1 MSEQLRQK
9 SGILQ
14 KSTKRLSKKAKQE
27 LFCKLYLK
35 NRGHIGL
42 ICKQVGVDRTQYY
55 NWLKDPK
62 FAQKIDNL
70 VESINDSVEYK
81 ILEQIEE
88 MGDREL
94 LKLWAKTKMRHRGFV
109 ERTEIEHSGSIDIT
123 KEDREEAKKRIEEL
137 LKDENNS

>member
-9 SGILQ
+9 SVKQQ
-14 KSTKRLSKKAKQE
+14 KVTKKKLSKKARQE
-27 LFCKLYLK
+27 LFLKLYLSK
-35 NRGHIGL
+35 KGHIGML
-42 ICKQVGVDRTQYY
+42 CKEVGIERTQYY
-55 NWLKDPK
+55 RWLKEKK

-109 ERTEIEHSGSIDIT
+109 ERTEIEHSGNLPINIQIVQ
-123 KEDREEAKKRIEEL
+123 KEDEPTEQDRTE
-137 LKDENNS
+137 